1 MLRYRLPRLQTR
13 LLMNTILLP
22 GGRPDRLSVVL
33 ASTLLTLSLNAQ
45 VAPGA
50 VDEQPAV
57 TLSPF
62 EVSSERD
69 TGYVATNTLA
79 GSRLNTSL
87 FDTPASISVMT
98 KDFLDDI
105 GALNVTQAMEF
116 ALSAGNDIG
125 GGSADVG
132 ATTGNGLIDN
142 DFNFQIRGYRRA
154 TQTRDF
160 FDTIISGDAFN
171 LDRIDIARGPNSI
184 LFGIGGPG
192 GIVNVTPKRARL
204 DTDLADVSFVA
215 GSWGMKRGAIDVNRS
230 LADGRLGVRA
240 NLMMQDAD
248 GYRDFESDD
257 QERGALALTWKVT
270 DSTTVRLGGEWGHM
284 KQNKVRPWLP
294 WDNISQWEVWG
305 SNFVE
310 FGAPQAPSVLGDDRY
325 TQFRSGAG
333 NGLPAVPSDPFWGGE
348 IRTAGHLVQP
358 HTLVALMDG
367 PLAGRVLYTGS
378 SAENARY
385 YRTSSG
391 TNVGGYNSP
400 KDFEDESVFPRR
412 GNVTGPGQFVETDYS
427 TVGLAI
433 EQRIGRN
440 LFLEAAANRSAVD
453 RLNQSVAGFAAIAIM
468 YDVTTTLPTFTS
480 DGRYDATI
488 GGPSTGAF
496 GANYASKLG
505 IPYVPTTQGANALN
519 LNQPIENPNAG
530 DLLVY
535 SEPTYSERETVRDDM
550 RLSGSYNLDL
560 GGLGRHTFL
569 AFASRAETKGEGESF
584 REGNVHPNRPA
595 QNHFTSVP
603 RRVYHIDPFSPNLAE
618 RGIPDPFQ
626 NPIAANFVY
635 GLPSNHFESG
645 FVRNGMSQSK
655 NRIDSAAIA
664 THSRFFNGRLVATAG
679 VRRDRIQTWN
689 HSQILN
695 SVTGEVT
702 GLNPPTAAA
711 VNQAG
716 NTRTLG
722 AVFHV
727 PGTDWLSVFAN
738 TSTNFKDQSGAQYLD
753 DDGLRQ
759 DREIGALEGKG
770 ADYGLKFKLFDGK
783 INATLTRFQVDLE
796 KQVSGHQGDVFN
808 YINGIWTTILN
819 GGNING
825 PAWIADRDHPNG
837 HRVGGTDTRS
847 QRSEGWEVEITANPT
862 PNWRVSFNVSKAEN
876 AISELGGALSEYVER
891 HRSEWQ
897 SNANLA
903 YTAQLLPS
911 PGNVTNAGGTNT
923 VGALIQGL
931 DNWLAFVKA
940 QEGQIETNIRPWNAN
955 LFTAYRFRTGRLA
968 GLTLGGG
975 ANYRGDA
982 VLGVRPAT
990 LQNPAVEV
998 FKGGEYVTF
1007 TGMLGYEFKLRDRHR
1022 IRLQLNVDN
1031 LLNNQD
1037 KQVLASSWSPVLNDL
1052 QTYRYLLNPRSFRV
1066 SATFSF

>member
-1 MLRYRLPRLQTR
+1 MTTMLHVGSRRARAA
-13 LLMNTILLP
+13 
-22 GGRPDRLSVVL
+22 VAL
-33 ASTLLTLSLNAQ
+33 ASTLLSLPLGAQ
-45 VAPGA
+45 ETPPPVSGTT
-50 VDEQPAV
+50 ETI

-98 KDFLDDI
+98 RDFLDDI

-125 GGSADVG
+125 GGNANVG

-160 FDTIISGDAFN
+160 FDTIISGDGFN

-204 DTDLADVSFVA
+204 DADVTDVSFVT
-215 GSWGMKRGAIDVNRS
+215 GSWGLNRGSLDVNRS
-230 LADGRLGVRA
+230 LANGRFAARV
-240 NLMMQDAD
+240 NLMMQGAD

-257 QERGALALTWKVT
+257 QERGALALTWKAT
-270 DSTTVRLGGEWGHM
+270 DSTTVRFGGEWGHM
-284 KQNKVRPWLP
+284 KQNKVRPWMP
-294 WDNISQWEVWG
+294 WDNISQWQAWG
-305 SNFVE
+305 SHFVE
-310 FGAPQAPSVLGDDRY
+310 FGTPQAPSVAGDNRY
-325 TQFRSGAG
+325 AQFQSGAG
-333 NGLPAVPSDPFWGGE
+333 NGLPALPADPLWGGE
-348 IRTAGHLVQP
+348 IRTAGHLLQP
-358 HTLVALMDG
+358 HTLVAIMDG
-367 PLAGRVLYTGS
+367 PLAGKVLYTGN

-391 TNVGGYNSP
+391 SNVGGYNSP

-427 TVGLAI
+427 TVGVAI
-433 EQRIGRN
+433 EQRVGRN
-440 LFLEAAANRSAVD
+440 LFLEVAANRSEVD
-453 RLNQSVAGFAAIAIM
+453 RLNQAVAGFAAIAIM
-468 YDVTTTLPTFTS
+468 YDVTTTLPSFTA

-496 GANYASKLG
+496 GNSYANKLG
-505 IPYVPTTQGANALN
+505 IPYVETTQGRNALN
-519 LNQPIENPNAG
+519 LNQAIPNPHAG
-530 DLLVY
+530 DLIVY
-535 SEPTYSERETVRDDM
+535 SEPTYSDRNTVRDDI
-550 RLSGSYNLDL
+550 RVSGSYNLDL
-560 GGLGRHTFL
+560 GKIGRHTLL
-569 AFASRAETKGEGESF
+569 AFASRAETRNEGEGF
-584 REGNVHPNRPA
+584 REGNVHPNRSA
-595 QNHFTSVP
+595 QNHFTNVP
-603 RRVYHIDPFSPNLAE
+603 RRVYHVDPFSSNLAD
-618 RGIPDPFQ
+618 RGIPDPFK
-626 NPIAANFVY
+626 NPIDASFVY
-635 GLPSNHFESG
+635 GLPSENFESG
-645 FVRNGMSQSK
+645 FVRNSMNQSK

-664 THSRFFNGRLVATAG
+664 AHSRFFNGRLVTTAG
-679 VRRDRIQTWN
+679 ARRDRIQTWN

-695 SVTGEVT
+695 STTGEVT
-702 GLNPPTAAA
+702 GLNPPTFAA

-727 PGTDWLSVFAN
+727 PGTDWLSLFAN
-738 TSTNFKDQSGAQYLD
+738 SSTNFRDQSGAQYLD

-759 DREIGALEGKG
+759 NREIGPLEGKG
-770 ADYGLKFKLFDGK
+770 QDFGVKLKLLDGK
-783 INATLTRFQVDLE
+783 VNATLTRFQVDLE
-796 KQVSGHQGDVFN
+796 KQVSGHQNDVFN

-819 GGNING
+819 NGDING
-825 PAWIADRDHPNG
+825 PTWIADRDHPDG

-847 QRSEGWEVEITANPT
+847 QRSEGWELEITANPT
-862 PNWRVSFNVSKAEN
+862 PNWRVSFNISKAEN
-876 AISELGGALSEYVER
+876 AISVLGGALSEYVER
-891 HRSEWQ
+891 HRPEWQ
-897 SNANLA
+897 SKANLQ
-903 YTAQLLPS
+903 YTPQHLPS

-955 LFTAYRFRTGRLA
+955 LFTAYRFRDGPLA
-968 GLTLGGG
+968 GLTIGGG

-982 VLGVRPAT
+982 ILGVRPAT
-990 LQNPAVEV
+990 LQDPTVEV
-998 FKGGEYVTF
+998 FKGGDYVSF
-1007 TGMLGYEFKLRDRHR
+1007 TGMMGYEFKLRDRHR

-1031 LLNNQD
+1031 LTNNQD
-1037 KQVLASSWSPVLNDL
+1037 KQVLASSWNPVLNDL
-1052 QTYRYLLNPRSFRV
+1052 QTFRYILNPRSYRV